1 MLWIFIISIICIVI
15 FSFWRV
21 IIKKRIQTKG
31 EYNNPIF
38 QIDIEK
44 AKSLL
49 PNTDSSNNE
58 HYIDEISQTSKETIQ
73 TKENNSNLKESTFLD
88 DEQKR
93 LKELDGI
100 LKFTPKKKRKDAYH
114 IFHTVFC
121 AEINISK
128 ENKYEL
134 AKVFAEKIAFA
145 DNLRNQ
151 GKFSEEIEFCLQSI
165 KWCAKNGLSVIY
177 WQCRLNQVNKLLGRH
192 TLTRIDIPTMPS
204 VIIGRHT
211 YIKVENERLKRAYK
225 ESLLRDDL
233 EEADRINKKALAWAK
248 ETEQFYWK
256 QAWVKFTEV
265 AHKEAIAEKQKKRK
279 KNKKKK
285 SSNKQNDASPTTEC
299 DAVAPIVG
307 EKKKKRPRIYIH
319 KSILLEKKAK

>member
-58 HYIDEISQTSKETIQ
+58 HCIDEISQTSKETIQ

-165 KWCAKNGLSVIY
+165 KWCIKNGLSVIY
-177 WQCRLNQVNKLLGRH
+177 WQSRLKQTEKLIVGNKNTPDESISKSNSIRIERH
-192 TLTRIDIPTMPS
+192 S
-204 VIIGRHT
+204 
-211 YIKVENERLKRAYK
+211 YIREENEKLKREYLR
-225 ESLLRDDL
+225 SLLRDDI

-256 QAWVKFTEV
+256 QAWVKFTED
-265 AHKEAIAEKQKKRK
+265 AHKEVIAEKQKKK
-279 KNKKKK
+279 KKSKKKK
-285 SSNKQNDASPTTEC
+285 SANKQNDSSSTTAC
-299 DAVAPIVG
+299 DAVAPIVR

-319 KSILLEKKAK
+319 KSSLLEKND

>member
-15 FSFWRV
+15 FSFGRV

-58 HYIDEISQTSKETIQ
+58 HCIDEISQTSKETIQ

-151 GKFSEEIEFCLQSI
+151 GKLTEERSFCINAI

-177 WQCRLNQVNKLLGRH
+177 WQCRLNQVNELLGSR

-211 YIKVENERLKRAYK
+211 YIKVENEKLKRAYR
-225 ESLLRDDL
+225 ESLLKDDL

-256 QAWVKFTEV
+256 QAWVKFTED
-265 AHKEAIAEKQKKRK
+265 AHKEVIAEKQKKK
-279 KNKKKK
+279 KKSKKKK
-285 SSNKQNDASPTTEC
+285 SANKQNDSSSTTAC
-299 DAVAPIVG
+299 DAVAPIVR

-319 KSILLEKKAK
+319 KSSLLEKND